1 MNKHSILDVHTEHT
15 NWYSK
20 LDFYKDEIAILENQL
35 EEKVAKDKKTITLSE
50 VEKFQNQFIIQ
61 KDNIDRIRHAV
72 NIDEDKVIKEL
83 KRNPN
88 NIDKYTIEEDFSIED
103 SIDTFEKNFKELRYE
118 FSTFLAT

>member
-1 MNKHSILDVHTEHT
+1 MNKHSILEVHTEHT
-15 NWYSK
+15 DWYSK

-35 EEKVAKDKKTITLSE
+35 EEIVAKNKKPDILTEI
-50 VEKFQNQFIIQ
+50 EKFQNQFIIQ

-88 NIDKYTIEEDFSIED
+88 NIDKHSIKEDSSIED
-103 SIDTFEKNFKELRYE
+103 SINTFEKNFKELRYD
-118 FSTFLAT
+118 FSTFLAK

>member
-1 MNKHSILDVHTEHT
+1 MNKHSILEVHTEHT

>member
-1 MNKHSILDVHTEHT
+1 MNKHSILEVHTEHT

-20 LDFYKDEIAILENQL
+20 LDFFKDEIAILENQL
-35 EEKVAKDKKTITLSE
+35 EEIAAKNKKPDILAE

-72 NIDEDKVIKEL
+72 NLDEDKVIKEL

-88 NIDKYTIEEDFSIED
+88 NIDKHSIEEDSSIED
-103 SIDTFEKNFKELRYE
+103 SINTFEKNFKELRYD
-118 FSTFLAT
+118 FSTFLAK